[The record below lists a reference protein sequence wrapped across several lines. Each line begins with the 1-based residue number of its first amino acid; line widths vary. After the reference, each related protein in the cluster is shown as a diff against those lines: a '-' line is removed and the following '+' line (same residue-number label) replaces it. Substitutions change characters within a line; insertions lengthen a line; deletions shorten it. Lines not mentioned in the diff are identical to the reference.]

1 MDYETIGI
9 IGLMLSPMYALI
21 IWRMKKSDEMSTKLT
36 KICTFIKLKF
46 PDEAKRIFG

>member
-9 IGLMLSPMYALI
+9 LVLILSPLYGLI
-21 IWRMKKSDEMSTKLT
+21 LWRMKKSDEMNTKLT